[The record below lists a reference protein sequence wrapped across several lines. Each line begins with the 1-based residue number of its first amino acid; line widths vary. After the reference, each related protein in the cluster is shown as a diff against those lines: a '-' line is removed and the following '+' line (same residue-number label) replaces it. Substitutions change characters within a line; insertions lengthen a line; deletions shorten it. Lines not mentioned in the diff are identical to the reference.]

1 MDSFT
6 GVAFEVQAFLSQ
18 VFSVF
23 INFVVYNF
31 QLIFCRSLTISDL
44 IRIPS
49 SVSQIVNSTRTT
61 IDSHLTGVDSAVCTI
76 DIYSISTFA
85 SSNDTCCTIEMN
97 GCTTGAQCHCVFQVY
112 SVCFSFCKIVDFFF
126 NMDVLATFYLSIGRS
141 FYFVQLFKVN
151 SITIFCTSFNI
162 FDLRIVSIEAVVCNK
177 CITTNSQAIVVDCC
191 LTSCYAVQAC

>member
-31 QLIFCRSLTISDL
+31 QLIFCRSLTISNL

-61 IDSHLTGVDSAVCTI
+61 VDSYLTGVDCTVCTI

-97 GCTTGAQCHCVFQVY
+97 
-112 SVCFSFCKIVDFFF
+112 
-126 NMDVLATFYLSIGRS
+126 
-141 FYFVQLFKVN
+141 
-151 SITIFCTSFNI
+151 
-162 FDLRIVSIEAVVCNK
+162 
-177 CITTNSQAIVVDCC
+177 
-191 LTSCYAVQAC
+191 